1 MLVINVGVLNAK
13 FSKRV
18 LFIILSFDYAPVLIN
33 TLVIVSCLL
42 HADINVVRDSIVCQW
57 CQLLFNSVL
66 LFK

>member
-1 MLVINVGVLNAK
+1 MLVINLGILNAK

-42 HADINVVRDSIVCQW
+42 HANVNLRDSIVCHW
-57 CQLLFNSVL
+57 CKLLFNSVL
-66 LFK
+66 LFQ